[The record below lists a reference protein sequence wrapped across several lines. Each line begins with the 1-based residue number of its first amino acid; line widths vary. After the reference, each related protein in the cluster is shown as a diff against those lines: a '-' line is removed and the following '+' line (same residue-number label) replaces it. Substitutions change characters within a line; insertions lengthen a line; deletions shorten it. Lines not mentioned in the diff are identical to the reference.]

1 MFTKEVHN
9 SLFLTGNNSHKYWTR
24 SVVRLWERFNEAEPQ
39 LEIRKNLKNRFRLYY
54 QFWLRFSLTR
64 TIFNF
69 FPAFREF

>member
-39 LEIRKNLKNRFRLYY
+39 LEIRTSFD
-54 QFWLRFSLTR
+54 FITSFGCGSV
-64 TIFNF
+64 
-69 FPAFREF
+69 

>member
-9 SLFLTGNNSHKYWTR
+9 SLFLIGNNSHKYRTR

-64 TIFNF
+64 KIFNF
-69 FPAFREF
+69 FPAFSEF